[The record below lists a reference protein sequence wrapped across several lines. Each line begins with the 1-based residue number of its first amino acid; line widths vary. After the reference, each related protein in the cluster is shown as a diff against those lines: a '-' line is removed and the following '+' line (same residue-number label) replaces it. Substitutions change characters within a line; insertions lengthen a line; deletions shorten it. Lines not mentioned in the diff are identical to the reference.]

1 MKTIVLIQ
9 SLMLVVSASACFS
22 GGGDSTGG
30 KGSVMEYKVSKPDS
44 DWRKEL
50 SPEAYEVLRQ
60 KGTERPF
67 TGEYWDNHEAGIYY
81 CAGCG
86 YPLFNSETKFESGTG
101 WPSFWAPDSQKDVV
115 ELSDSSFGM
124 IRTEVL
130 CSTCGGHL
138 GHIFDDG
145 PKPTGLRYCINSA
158 ALKFVKKK

>member
-1 MKTIVLIQ
+1 MKAMMMIQ
-9 SLMLVVSASACFS
+9 LLMLVVSVSACLS

-30 KGSVMEYKVSKPDS
+30 KGIPMEYKVTKPDS
-44 DWRKEL
+44 QWRKQL
-50 SPEAYEVLRQ
+50 SPEAYQVLRN

-67 TGEYWDNHEAGIYY
+67 TGEYWNNHDTGIYY

-86 YPLFNSETKFESGTG
+86 EPLFNSGTKFESGTG
-101 WPSFWAPDSQKDVV
+101 WPSFWAPDSQKDVI
-115 ELSDSSFGM
+115 ELTDSSYGM
-124 IRTEVL
+124 TRTEVL

-138 GHIFDDG
+138 GHVFDDG